1 MPIYSGKQKPLYW
14 TAHAKAKMNFYRLSE
29 QRVRRVL
36 ISPKR
41 IETGIAPETIAMMQP
56 VSVKWIR
63 QPADGK
69 RRDIWTQE
77 IWVMVKQNAELSENE
92 GAGKRG
98 LRLAGGLLR
107 PAEGGK
113 VTKIISVWRYPGM
126 TKPGE
131 PLPDEILREIRQG
144 I

>member
-1 MPIYSGKQKPLYW
+1 MPIYSGKQKPLRW
-14 TAHAKAKMNFYRLSE
+14 TSHAKAKMNFYRLSE

-56 VSVKWIR
+56 VAVKWAMDNGER
-63 QPADGK
+63 ESGENGK
-69 RRDIWTQE
+69 RREFWTQE
-77 IWVMVKQNAELSENE
+77 IWVMVEEDKKE
-92 GAGKRG
+92 R
-98 LRLAGGLLR
+98 
-107 PAEGGK
+107 
-113 VTKIISVWRYPGM
+113 KIISAWRYPGM

-131 PLPDEILREIRQG
+131 SLPDEILSEIRSE

>member
-56 VSVKWIR
+56 TSIKMKM
-63 QPADGK
+63 PARMSLSEGGENGK
-69 RRDIWTQE
+69 KGEFWTQE
-77 IWVMVKQNAELSENE
+77 IWAMIEETKKE
-92 GAGKRG
+92 R
-98 LRLAGGLLR
+98 
-107 PAEGGK
+107 
-113 VTKIISVWRYPGM
+113 KIISVWRYPGM

-131 PLPDEILREIRQG
+131 PLPEEIISEIRAG